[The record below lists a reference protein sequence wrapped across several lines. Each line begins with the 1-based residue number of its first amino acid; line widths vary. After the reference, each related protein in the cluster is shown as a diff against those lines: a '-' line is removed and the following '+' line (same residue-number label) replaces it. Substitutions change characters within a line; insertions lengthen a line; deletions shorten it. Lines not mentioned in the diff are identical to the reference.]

1 MKLTLDSF
9 RDYLFIVRLL
19 TASSHESGDLIQIV
33 NSIDTSTL
41 VIKTSIEDIAMEF
54 TLSEIVELKK
64 NSDDLIK
71 LAKEISN
78 NSLLIMIEDFR
89 LLSCLAQEGGD
100 SRMLRWAKECENR
113 RFLQFGKVFWIK

>member
-1 MKLTLDSF
+1 MKLLLGSY
-9 RDYLFIVRLL
+9 RDYLFVVRLL
-19 TASSHESGDLIQIV
+19 TASAHEPGDLIQIV

-64 NSDDLIK
+64 SAVALIK

-78 NSLLIMIEDFR
+78 NSLLLMIEDFR
-89 LLSCLAQEGGD
+89 LLYCLAEKGVD
-100 SRMLRWAKECENR
+100 SKIMRLTDEHESRL
-113 RFLQFGKVFWIK
+113 FLQFGKVFWVK

>member
-1 MKLTLDSF
+1 MKLLLGSY
-9 RDYLFIVRLL
+9 RDYLFVVRLL
-19 TASSHESGDLIQIV
+19 TASVHEPGDLIQIV

-64 NSDDLIK
+64 SAVALIK

-78 NSLLIMIEDFR
+78 NSLLLMIEDFR
-89 LLSCLAQEGGD
+89 LLYCLAEKGAD
-100 SRMLRWAKECENR
+100 SKIMRLTEE
-113 RFLQFGKVFWIK
+113 V